1 MKIAPSQ
8 PKVLML
14 GANALVRDNVRILL
28 GSMGYQYLV
37 ARTFKEALALLEQE
51 KPDAAILDPQQAD
64 SPPAQIVAAFH
75 KMVPYLRGRTIVL
88 LGEESDQE
96 LRQVLDAYSLPR
108 VPQDILLQEL
118 WPSLDSLLRRM
129 STTQQVT
136 RSAPL
141 VFDSFLRPSLA
152 GARSSH
158 PTVRRLLYESD
169 RLVADLSVGG
179 HKDSQARHP
188 GRSGLGHRQARAAPK
203 QCPHSASR
211 P

>member
-1 MKIAPSQ
+1 QPCMFLCGGSEGASLERGYREQVAVKIAQSQ

-14 GANALVRDNVRILL
+14 GANALVRDDVRILL

-37 ARTFKEALALLEQE
+37 APTLKEALALLEQE

-88 LGEESDQE
+88 VGEESDPE

-141 VFDSFLRPSLA
+141 
-152 GARSSH
+152 
-158 PTVRRLLYESD
+158 
-169 RLVADLSVGG
+169 
-179 HKDSQARHP
+179 
-188 GRSGLGHRQARAAPK
+188 
-203 QCPHSASR
+203 
-211 P
+211 